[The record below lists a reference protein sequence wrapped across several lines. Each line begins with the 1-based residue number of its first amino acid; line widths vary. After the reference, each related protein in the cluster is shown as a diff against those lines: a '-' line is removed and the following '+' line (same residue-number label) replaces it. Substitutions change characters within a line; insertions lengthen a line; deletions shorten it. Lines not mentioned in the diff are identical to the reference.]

1 VIAVYRWLWNR
12 LPGPIYVQIVI
23 AALLFALLVMVLFRW
38 VFPWV
43 ETRLPFT
50 DVTVE
55 ESATSSA
62 ARTLGP

>member
-1 VIAVYRWLWNR
+1 MYAWIWRT
-12 LPGPIYVQIVI
+12 LPGPAWARAVV
-23 AALLFALLVMVLFRW
+23 LLVAFVVIVLVLFTW

-55 ESATSSA
+55 GTAS
-62 ARTLGP
+62 G